1 MINIDENFDKDDDT
15 INIRISHLMDMKS
28 QHIISKEEYNILT
41 DEILHKTK
49 NEQQPDDK
57 KEDYDYY

>member
-1 MINIDENFDKDDDT
+1 MRNIDENFDKDDET

>member
-1 MINIDENFDKDDDT
+1 MRNIDENFDKDDDT